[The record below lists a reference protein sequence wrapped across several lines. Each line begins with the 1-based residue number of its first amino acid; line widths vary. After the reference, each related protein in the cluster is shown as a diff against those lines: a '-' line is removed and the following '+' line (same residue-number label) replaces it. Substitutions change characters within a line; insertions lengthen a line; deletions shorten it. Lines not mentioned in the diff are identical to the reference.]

1 MEDSQKPSWFW
12 LSQPTTWPS
21 VASEEHH
28 SVMFTATR
36 FWGTPVG
43 RELAE
48 MQDGPAASEVL
59 RLEGFIV
66 VVGFVTLGAGEVAL
80 MVWGLLEGAA
90 LVEAAL
96 LPEEVLILVAEGPV
110 DAVAGTLPLAEALP
124 VAEGPVDA
132 IAEALPLAGA
142 IDIVKPPLEM
152 TDADGCVKS
161 VHDPAHEMP

>member
-48 MQDGPAASEVL
+48 TQDGPAASEVL
-59 RLEGFIV
+59 GLEGFVV
-66 VVGFVTLGAGEVAL
+66 VVGFVTLRAGEVAL

-90 LVEAAL
+90 L
-96 LPEEVLILVAEGPV
+96 LPEEVLILVAERPV
-110 DAVAGTLPLAEALP
+110 DAVAETLPLAEALP